1 MTKRV
6 RARICQGCWQQ
17 MHVPVTLRGI
27 ASVPFRA
34 FGIRP
39 SRMNPNTCTICEMM
53 FTKVMKARQVT
64 IDATVLF
71 ADLRGYTSLSQS
83 RSAGAISE
91 LLDAFYDE
99 CAEAIWNHGG
109 LLNKT
114 MGDAVMALFNFPIRQ
129 NDHPRQAVLA
139 AREIQEHCKER
150 RRVFAMPGSTD
161 EKAISVGVGIDS
173 GEVRFGEFGRTHH
186 DLTAIGTVVN
196 RAARAQAAAG
206 PGEILVTKA
215 GYDRAP
221 SELGQSAPQDY
232 SLKGFDESITL
243 WAA

>member
-1 MTKRV
+1 
-6 RARICQGCWQQ
+6 
-17 MHVPVTLRGI
+17 MHVPVPLRGI
-27 ASVPFRA
+27 ASAPFRA

-39 SRMNPNTCTICEMM
+39 SRMNPNTCTICELM

-83 RSAGAISE
+83 RSAGVVSE
-91 LLDAFYDE
+91 VLDAFYDE

-114 MGDAVMALFNFPIRQ
+114 MGDAVMAIFNFPIRH
-129 NDHPRQAVLA
+129 NDHPGQAVLA
-139 AREIQEHCKER
+139 AREIQERCKER
-150 RRVFAMPGSTD
+150 RGAFARPGSIVD
-161 EKAISVGVGIDS
+161 EEAICVGVGIDC

-215 GYDRAP
+215 VYERTP
-221 SELGQSAPQDY
+221 TELAQSAPQDY
-232 SLKGFDESITL
+232 SLKGFDEPITL